1 MNLFMLWLLIFQK
14 IYSQLAVCGKAIYG
28 SRFQVELD
36 EQADAQQIKQW
47 CLEKQFVFND
57 HLVPSMEADDYTLCF
72 RSLRPATYIPGSDV
86 PLTLKKYKE
95 AVSLAYSSIVFVLH
109 CHPVGECL

>member
-1 MNLFMLWLLIFQK
+1 MLRLLIFQK
-14 IYSQLAVCGKAIYG
+14 IYSQLAVCVEAING
-28 SRFQVELD
+28 SRLQVELD
-36 EQADAQQIKQW
+36 EHAAQQIKQR

-57 HLVPSMEADDYTLCF
+57 HLVPSMDADDYTLCF